1 MSVKQKTEDLIKS
14 TKVVVFSKS
23 WCPYCRQ
30 AKTTLGGHSDLPE
43 SDVTVV
49 ELDQVEDGDA
59 IQAYLADKT
68 GQRTVPNIFVSGT
81 HLGGNDDLQKANSSG
96 ALKKQLTAA
105 A

>member
-1 MSVKQKTEDLIKS
+1 MLDTSGLQLADKQTSLSVFPLPD
-14 TKVVVFSKS
+14 
-23 WCPYCRQ
+23 CRQ

-68 GQRTVPNIFVSGT
+68 GQRTVPNIFVSGN